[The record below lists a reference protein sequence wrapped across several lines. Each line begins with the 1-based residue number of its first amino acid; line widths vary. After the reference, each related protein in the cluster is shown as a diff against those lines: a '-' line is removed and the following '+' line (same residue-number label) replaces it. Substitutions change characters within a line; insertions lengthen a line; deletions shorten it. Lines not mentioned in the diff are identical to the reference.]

1 MASNRFTVAVIFVLF
16 AVINV
21 ALGKKVQSNLLR
33 SNLNKKVTHDNSDTL
48 ASVKDSK
55 GEWIKCENGQ
65 RKKGLQRSA
74 CRLKKDGEGKEQ
86 EFIGRIILRKQDY
99 IEGDGSQKTE
109 RNIFL
114 LDIRRVIKVQLI
126 YLLIGEVLLI
136 QVQERSGLVVVLRN
150 LLNI

>member
-1 MASNRFTVAVIFVLF
+1 MTSNRFTVAVIFVLL
-16 AVINV
+16 AVLNV

-33 SNLNKKVTHDNSDTL
+33 SNLNKKVTHDNSDKL

-86 EFIGRIILRKQDY
+86 EFNFQEFLVNKGCPKFGRPAIKESLLCF
-99 IEGDGSQKTE
+99 GDQSPCKE
-109 RNIFL
+109 Y
-114 LDIRRVIKVQLI
+114 DMEDLI
-126 YLLIGEVLLI
+126 
-136 QVQERSGLVVVLRN
+136 N
-150 LLNI
+150 AF